1 MFAIRLPSLGAQV
14 FPRARV
20 LSPLILLL
28 PACMDP
34 PPPRM
39 PEPVVVYD
47 TVEVERFI
55 VDTVTVTVTTTDPE
69 LEQGIA
75 RLQLQLLEK
84 EAQIEELQAE
94 LDEAMREVVRSMARL
109 QTLAS
114 RAEAASGMA
123 EAEIALEQLKAVAGQ
138 RQTPEIER
146 AQQFLDESTVEF
158 NNQNYGGSLYLANE
172 AKRLAG
178 EGRGRL
184 IGGNSES
191 TQPGEILFALPLPLR
206 AVRRANVREGPGL
219 GFDIL
224 FTLESGAN
232 VVGQAYAE
240 QWVRIITEDN
250 RGGWI
255 FHNLVENRR

>member
-1 MFAIRLPSLGAQV
+1 MFVIRMPSLDAQV
-14 FPRARV
+14 FPRAR
-20 LSPLILLL
+20 LLFPLILLI

-47 TVEVERFI
+47 TVEVERYI
-55 VDTVTVTVTTTDPE
+55 VDTVTVTVTATDPE
-69 LEQGIA
+69 LEQRIA

-84 EAQIEELQAE
+84 EAQIGELQAE

-123 EAEIALEQLKAVAGQ
+123 EAEIELEQLKAVAGQ

-184 IGGNSES
+184 ISGDSGSM
-191 TQPGEILFALPLPLR
+191 QPGEVLFALPLPLR
-206 AVRRANVREGPGL
+206 AVRRANVREGPGI

-224 FTLESGAN
+224 FTLEPGAN
-232 VVGQAYAE
+232 VVGQAYAD
-240 QWVRIITEDN
+240 QWVRIVTEDE
-250 RGGWI
+250 RSGWI